1 MSRQR
6 TVMKRTAQ
14 TVHRKNN
21 IYLPKKHTNGMLFLM
36 SLKYLNMLFQI
47 FIKEFCHFIKR
58 NNIHLII

>member
-21 IYLPKKHTNGMLFLM
+21 IYPSKKHTNGMLFFNEFKIF
-36 SLKYLNMLFQI
+36 KYVI
-47 FIKEFCHFIKR
+47 SD
-58 NNIHLII
+58 IH